1 MSSLVLHV
9 LNSPHIQKCQKN
21 GCCRPLVTVRNE
33 VAKVRLCFY
42 RRVSVHGG
50 GGGLPQC
57 MLGYH
62 IPRKQTPQGADP
74 PPRERQPLLRTIR
87 ILLECIL
94 VIPNVSPVSSL
105 MSSLCCPWCYPNVVR
120 ILSPHSCHPRL
131 TRFHET
137 LQDFARIFFH
147 LKIKAVYNNSAK
159 TDKGSHH

>member
-1 MSSLVLHV
+1 MCWIRLTSRNVRKMAV
-9 LNSPHIQKCQKN
+9 VV
-21 GCCRPLVTVRNE
+21 PLLPSAMKLR
-33 VAKVRLCFY
+33 RLDYVFTGVCLSTGGGSA
-42 RRVSVHGG
+42 SVHAG
-50 GGGLPQC
+50 
-57 MLGYH
+57 
-62 IPRKQTPQGADP
+62 IPHPPEADP
-74 PPRERQPLLRTIR
+74 PGSRPPRERQPLLRTIR

-105 MSSLCCPWCYPNVVR
+105 MSSLCCPWCYPNVVH

-137 LQDFARIFFH
+137 LQDFTRIFFH

>member
-50 GGGLPQC
+50 GVCPSACLDTTPPGSRP
-57 MLGYH
+57 
-62 IPRKQTPQGADP
+62 PREQT
-74 PPRERQPLLRTIR
+74 PRERQPLLRTIR
-87 ILLECIL
+87 ILLECII

-137 LQDFARIFFH
+137 LQDFTRIFFH
-147 LKIKAVYNNSAK
+147 LKFKAVYNNSAK